1 MATPMPPSA
10 SPPVVGGRHLQR
22 SVSISSN
29 EISSFSEPN
38 FDDHRNSITLCRTF
52 PGMNR
57 KQLQLCRRKPDVTA
71 AAIQGI
77 DMAVHE
83 CQHQMKNRRWNCSSL
98 ETRHGNPF
106 AHALMSRAG
115 LKETAFAH
123 SLVSAGVLYQVTRS
137 CSAGKL
143 PYCGCD
149 PRFVGSGEGFEWG
162 GCSHD
167 IKFGE
172 NFAIDFLDSREK
184 SGRDAQARMNL
195 HNKRAG
201 RLAVAHYAEKR
212 CKCHGMSGSCQLM
225 TCWMQTPH
233 FRDVGNR
240 LMEKFLEALEIRARN
255 TNSGN
260 VELVTRTAL
269 YAQRKRRR
277 LPPQEELVFLEKSP
291 DFCEPD
297 PRLGSPGTRGRYC
310 NRTSSGIDG
319 CDSLCCGRGY
329 NIRLERRTE
338 WCNCTFHWCCYV
350 RCQQCHSSEWVNQ
363 CK

>member
-1 MATPMPPSA
+1 MNQGT
-10 SPPVVGGRHLQR
+10 VVFLVFLPLTLTSRPYD
-22 SVSISSN
+22 ISSN
-29 EISSFSEPN
+29 EISSFNDPDFS
-38 FDDHRNSITLCRTF
+38 DIRNAQTLCRTF

-57 KQLQLCRRKPDVTA
+57 KQMQLCRRMPDVTA

-98 ETRHGNPF
+98 EMRHGNPF
-106 AHALMSRAG
+106 AHALMSKG

-149 PRFVGSGEGFEWG
+149 TRFVGSGEGFEWG

-172 NFAIDFLDSREK
+172 GFAIDFLDSSEK

-201 RLAVAHYAEKR
+201 RLAVSHYAEKR
-212 CKCHGMSGSCQLM
+212 CKCHGMSGSCQLK

-233 FRDVGNR
+233 FREVGSR
-240 LMEKFLEALEIRARN
+240 LMEKFADALEIRARN
-255 TNSGN
+255 TNSGS
-260 VELVTRTAL
+260 VELVTRARS
-269 YAQRKRRR
+269 QVSSHRKRRR
-277 LPPQEELVFLEKSP
+277 FPPQEELVFLEKSP
-291 DFCEPD
+291 DFCVAN
-297 PRLGSPGTRGRYC
+297 PRLGSPGTRERYC
-310 NRTSSGIDG
+310 NRTSTGIDG

-350 RCQQCHSSEWVNQ
+350 RCQQCHSSQWVNQ

>member
-1 MATPMPPSA
+1 MNQGT
-10 SPPVVGGRHLQR
+10 VVFLVFLPLTLTSRPYD
-22 SVSISSN
+22 ISSN
-29 EISSFSEPN
+29 EISSFNDPDFS
-38 FDDHRNSITLCRTF
+38 DIRNAQTLCRTF

-57 KQLQLCRRKPDVTA
+57 KQMQLCRRMPDVTA

-98 ETRHGNPF
+98 EMRHGNPF
-106 AHALMSRAG
+106 AHALMSKAG

-149 PRFVGSGEGFEWG
+149 TRFVGSGEGFEWG

-172 NFAIDFLDSREK
+172 GFAIDFLDSSEK

-201 RLAVAHYAEKR
+201 RLAVSHYAEKR
-212 CKCHGMSGSCQLM
+212 CKCHGMSGSCQLK

-233 FRDVGNR
+233 FREVGSR
-240 LMEKFLEALEIRARN
+240 LMEKFADALEIRARN
-255 TNSGN
+255 TNSGS
-260 VELVTRTAL
+260 VELVTRARS
-269 YAQRKRRR
+269 QVSSHRKRRR
-277 LPPQEELVFLEKSP
+277 FPPQEELVFLEKSP
-291 DFCEPD
+291 DFCVAN
-297 PRLGSPGTRGRYC
+297 PRLGSPGTRERYC
-310 NRTSSGIDG
+310 NRTSTGIDG

-350 RCQQCHSSEWVNQ
+350 RCQQCHSSQWVNQ